1 MALRHRLDAT
11 IIPYRVRLLLQNG
24 VIKRCLIHGEHRN
37 EKPDWEGFKDEKPE
51 WVLFEELVAYFEDR
65 YHLTGKHKFPYRATF
80 ESERGGGPESALVDP
95 AQSFEKYERE
105 NETASKQEEQ
115 LREAQRSS

>member
-11 IIPYRVRLLLQNG
+11 LIPYRVRLLLQNE
-24 VIKRCLIHGEHRN
+24 VTKRCLLHGKHRDKN
-37 EKPDWEGFKDEKPE
+37 RTGKGLKTKKPD
-51 WVLFEELVAYFEDR
+51 WVLFEELVDYFEDR
-65 YHLTGKHKFPYRATF
+65 YHLTGMHKFPYRAMF
-80 ESERGGGPESALVDP
+80 ESERGGGPESALVDS

>member
-11 IIPYRVRLLLQNG
+11 LIPYRVRLLLQNG
-24 VIKRCLIHGEHRN
+24 VIKRCLLHGEHRD
-37 EKPDWEGFKDEKPE
+37 EKPD

-65 YHLTGKHKFPYRATF
+65 YHITGKHKFPYRAMF
-80 ESERGGGPESALVDP
+80 ESERSGGPESALVDP